1 MDKGIQGSAY
11 AARETHKNVGIAK
24 VVAAEISGAPRVA
37 ACRASPHARMHAAP
51 PPFTDRKRNVRAG
64 ARETH
69 TSDVLRVMVRARRRT
84 LRITSSHTRTHTHT
98 HTHSLT
104 HSRTHAHSLS
114 HARTHTHTGIP
125 GAYFEDARVR
135 GHTRGSHCAAARW
148 QLLKS

>member
-98 HTHSLT
+98 HTHTHSLT
-104 HSRTHAHSLS
+104 HAHTHTLSLTHAH
-114 HARTHTHTGIP
+114 THTQ
-125 GAYFEDARVR
+125 AYLAHISKTLECVDTLVVPIVLQRDGNF
-135 GHTRGSHCAAARW
+135 
-148 QLLKS
+148 

>member
-98 HTHSLT
+98 HTHTHSLT
-104 HSRTHAHSLS
+104 HAHTHTLSLTHAHT
-114 HARTHTHTGIP
+114 HAQ
-125 GAYFEDARVR
+125 AYLAHISKTLECVDTLVVPIVLQRDGNF
-135 GHTRGSHCAAARW
+135 
-148 QLLKS
+148 

>member
-98 HTHSLT
+98 HTHTHSLT
-104 HSRTHAHSLS
+104 HAHTHTLSHTHAHT
-114 HARTHTHTGIP
+114 HAQ
-125 GAYFEDARVR
+125 AYLAHISKTLECVDTLVVPIVLQRDGNF
-135 GHTRGSHCAAARW
+135 
-148 QLLKS
+148 